1 MQTSTDLFGLQDPS
15 IRNVY
20 IGPDE
25 IVNIVLEEGT
35 ISVTF
40 CQEELEMMLN
50 ALKENKD
57 GV

>member
-1 MQTSTDLFGLQDPS
+1 MRTSTDLSGLQDPS
-15 IRNVY
+15 IRSAY
-20 IGPDE
+20 IGPDK

-40 CQEELEMMLN
+40 CQYELEMMLS